1 MPSLTGPLAAAL
13 GLAAAFALDRL
24 CAARGL
30 LPPGFR
36 EPWRRVVAG
45 LVVAGFL
52 GAAVFLPLAAAV
64 TGAVVEPPNLS
75 KIDNFQLFELHVIMI
90 AVMAFWLLL
99 GFAGLPEPERAA
111 AAVPVPPAPQTP
123 EWEGLPVDVGLPPP
137 EAPPPLPPSPP
148 PPSPPPAA
156 VPLGRQLLAQLGF
169 LAPDVPREIG
179 IGLTLG
185 LGAWLAVLA
194 ALIAIAGV
202 LIAVGAKDLVPQQPP
217 ALVPLIAAL
226 PFGIRLAVSL
236 SAGIVEETFFRGFL
250 QPRIG
255 IVLSTAFFALAH
267 LSYQQPFM
275 LVGITLLSLIYAFL
289 VRWRQSIWAAIAAH
303 ALFDGVQLLVVVPM
317 VLKLIHGTGAGAAG
331 KTAAA
336 VLGLLG

>member
-1 MPSLTGPLAAAL
+1 MAALTGPLAAAL

-36 EPWRRVVAG
+36 EPWRRVTAG
-45 LVVAGFL
+45 LVVAAFL

-75 KIDNFQLFELHVIMI
+75 KIDNFQLFELHLIMI
-90 AVMAFWLLL
+90 VVMALWLLL
-99 GFAGLPEPERAA
+99 GFAGRPQPTEA
-111 AAVPVPPAPQTP
+111 PVPALPSQHPLG
-123 EWEGLPVDVGLPPP
+123 WEEIPGGDLAL
-137 EAPPPLPPSPP
+137 PPPLPP
-148 PPSPPPAA
+148 PPA
-156 VPLGRQLLAQLGF
+156 VPPISLGRQLLAQLGF

-179 IGLTLG
+179 LG
-185 LGAWLAVLA
+185 LALGLCAWLAVLA
-194 ALIAIAGV
+194 ALVAIAGV
-202 LIAVGAKDLVPQQPP
+202 LIALGGKDLVPQQPP

-226 PFGIRLAVSL
+226 PFGVRLAVSL

-250 QPRIG
+250 QPRMG

-289 VRWRQSIWAAIAAH
+289 VRWRQSLWAAIAAH

-317 VLKLIHGTGAGAAG
+317 VLKLVHPAG
-331 KTAAA
+331 KSAAF
-336 VLGLLG
+336 LGLLG